1 MDKKLLGF
9 VLSLVLMFSI
19 TYKFWLPN
27 EDKKVG
33 DSEFK
38 AIIMTVNSPFVRV
51 SKEENFVRC
60 YMEDPGDSVHHR
72 SLWMILPSQSIMQIR
87 ALSQQ
92 EIMNL
97 QRQQQQ
103 PQSPLQ

>member
-1 MDKKLLGF
+1 MNKKFLGF

-19 TYKFWLPN
+19 TYKFWLAN
-27 EDKKVG
+27 EGKTTS

-38 AIIMTVNSPFVRV
+38 VIMMTANVPHVRISEEEKFVY
-51 SKEENFVRC
+51 C
-60 YMEDPGDSVHHR
+60 YMEDPGDSVYHK
-72 SLWMILPSQSIMQIR
+72 SLWMILPSQSVMQIR

-97 QRQQQQ
+97 KHQQQQ

>member
-1 MDKKLLGF
+1 MNKKLLGF

-27 EDKKVG
+27 EGRRPG
-33 DSEFK
+33 DPEFK
-38 AIIMTVNSPFVRV
+38 AMIMTINSPHIRV
-51 SKEENFVRC
+51 TEEEKYVFC
-60 YMEDPGDSVHHR
+60 YMEDPGDSIYHR
-72 SLWMILPSQSIMQIR
+72 SLWMIIPTSNVMQMR

-92 EIMNL
+92 EITDL
-97 QRQQQQ
+97 QQQQQ